1 MNNMNLTRQVCRA
14 IDAQIY
20 HKIYMSLQE
29 DKRTLISNPLVNR
42 LVILMNVESYEQYG
56 LRETN

>member
-1 MNNMNLTRQVCRA
+1 MDLTRQVCRA

-20 HKIYMSLQE
+20 HKICMSLQK
-29 DKRTLISNPLVNR
+29 DKRELVPHR
-42 LVILMNVESYEQYG
+42 LGIRLFILMNVESYEQYG

>member
-1 MNNMNLTRQVCRA
+1 MNLTRQVRRA

-29 DKRTLISNPLVNR
+29 DKRALISNPLVNR
-42 LVILMNVESYEQYG
+42 LVRLMNVESYQQYG
-56 LRETN
+56 FE